1 MSEKKERDWIDVAS
15 TLALPVVIAVFGS
28 IYTWHKDRADEAQ
41 KRWERDSSYVKYLV
55 STNEQERNLGLLI
68 ITDLQNRGQFSE
80 DLRPV
85 VTAVA
90 AQLRPSDP
98 SRGTAVKILSNVSGS
113 STSQASANIN
123 AITPARL
130 VYIQI
135 GHESQRQRAMELQDA
150 LRKQGFQTP
159 EIELVAHPTFNTYV
173 RYFVAKTKDQANEIN
188 SVLEQM
194 KFSPK
199 VQDFTGGG
207 DSGSD
212 ALEVWI
218 GDKEPANAP

>member
-1 MSEKKERDWIDVAS
+1 MSEKKNRDWLDVTS
-15 TLALPVVIAVFGS
+15 SLALPVVIAIFGYL
-28 IYTWHKDRADEAQ
+28 YTWHKDRADDAQ
-41 KRWERDSSYVKYLV
+41 KRWERDSSYVKFLV

-90 AQLRPSDP
+90 AGLRPSDP
-98 SRGTAVKILSNVSGS
+98 SRGTAVRILSNASGS
-113 STSQASANIN
+113 SASQASANIN

-135 GHESQRQRAMELQDA
+135 GHESQRERAMALQDA

-159 EIELVAHPTFNTYV
+159 EIELVAHPTFGTFV
-173 RYFVAKTKDQANEIN
+173 RYFVPKTKEQADAIN
-188 SVLEQM
+188 SLMQGM
-194 KFSPK
+194 KFTPT

-218 GDKEPANAP
+218 GDKEPATIP

>member
-1 MSEKKERDWIDVAS
+1 MSEKRDWIDITS

-28 IYTWHKDRADEAQ
+28 LYTWHKDRADEAQ
-41 KRWERDSSYVKYLV
+41 KRWERDSSYVKFLV
-55 STNEQERNLGLLI
+55 STNEQERDLGLLI

-80 DLRPV
+80 DLSPV

-90 AQLRPSDP
+90 ARLRPSDP
-98 SRGTAVKILSNVSGS
+98 SRDTAVKILSNVPGS

-135 GHESQRQRAMELQDA
+135 GHENQRERAMALQDA

-159 EIELVAHPTFNTYV
+159 DIEVVPHPTFNTYV
-173 RYFVAKTKDQANEIN
+173 RYFVPKTKDQANQIN
-188 SVLEQM
+188 ALLEEM

-207 DSGSD
+207 DSGSE

-218 GDKEPANAP
+218 GDKEPASAP

>member
-1 MSEKKERDWIDVAS
+1 MSGNKDRDWIDVAS

-28 IYTWHKDRADEAQ
+28 LYTWHKDRADEAQ
-41 KRWERDSSYVKYLV
+41 KRWERDSSYVKFLV

-80 DLRPV
+80 DLSPV

-90 AQLRPSDP
+90 ARLRPSDP
-98 SRGTAVKILSNVSGS
+98 SRDTAVKILSNVPGS
-113 STSQASANIN
+113 STSQASASIN

-135 GHESQRQRAMELQDA
+135 GHESQRARAMALQDA

-159 EIELVAHPTFNTYV
+159 EIEVVPHPTFNTYV
-173 RYFVAKTKDQANEIN
+173 RYFVPKTKDQANQIN
-188 SVLEQM
+188 SLMEQM
-194 KFSPK
+194 KFSPQ

-218 GDKEPANAP
+218 GDKEPANTP